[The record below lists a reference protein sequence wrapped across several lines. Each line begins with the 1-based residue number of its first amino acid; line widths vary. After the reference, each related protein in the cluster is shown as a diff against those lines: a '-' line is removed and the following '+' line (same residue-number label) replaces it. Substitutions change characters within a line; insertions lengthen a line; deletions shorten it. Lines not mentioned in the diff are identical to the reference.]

1 MKFMKKILFLFVF
14 ANIVSCQLS
23 VREQIKNNSPY
34 WISPDGNA
42 MIYQSHYKENDTYF
56 ISLSTWITNNS
67 MEGGA
72 GIFDIKSNKLDTL
85 KVRWIS
91 NYNAIISFPRT
102 ANISRQLSETY
113 FAGRK
118 IQLQYNAY

>member
-1 MKFMKKILFLFVF
+1 MKTILIIFILT
-14 ANIVSCQLS
+14 IIEGCQLS
-23 VREQIKNNSPY
+23 VREQIKNNSPS

-42 MIYQSHYKENDTYF
+42 MIYQSHYKENETYY
-56 ISLSTWITNNS
+56 ISLGTWITNNS

-72 GIFDIKSNKLDTL
+72 GIFDMKSKKLDTL
-85 KVRWIS
+85 KVRWTS
-91 NYNAIISFPRT
+91 NSSAIISYSSK

-118 IQLQYNAY
+118 IHLQYVSN